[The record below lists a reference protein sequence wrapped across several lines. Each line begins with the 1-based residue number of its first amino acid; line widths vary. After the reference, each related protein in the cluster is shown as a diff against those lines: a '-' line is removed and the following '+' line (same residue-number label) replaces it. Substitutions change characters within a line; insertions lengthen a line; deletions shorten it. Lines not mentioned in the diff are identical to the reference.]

1 MKLQSYVCNGGG
13 ARIFLRIANNPFSV
27 FLIIALLFCF
37 DSWPTFGSWGFDT
50 SGRLSTAMIP
60 SNGHFISSILLRF
73 HLQLKWIVHPI
84 HLKIINTKTAET
96 KTIFEKKSL
105 SWVPSMTLFTL
116 DSRWRPLHL
125 KNKLFLTND
134 VSFSLKNEQNWHT
147 FNV

>member
-84 HLKIINTKTAET
+84 HLEIINTKTAET
-96 KTIFEKKSL
+96 KTIFEKNL
-105 SWVPSMTLFTL
+105 CLGYPRWLCLHWIQDGVPCI
-116 DSRWRPLHL
+116 L
-125 KNKLFLTND
+125 KTSCSSQTMFLFL
-134 VSFSLKNEQNWHT
+134 
-147 FNV
+147 